1 MVSSE
6 KAWSKLTSSRKSR
19 TEPTVDKKHTFWFNK
34 REKIH
39 NILLTN
45 KKKQAIRTKQCSRV
59 VELKFK
65 AFTKIISPVRHLMT
79 WKCGI
84 VRLVKK
90 KQHFG
95 TVENWWLHTFIR
107 QDRWKK
113 WSLQENKLEYRRMSV
128 IHRFG
133 WFFKEETH

>member
-1 MVSSE
+1 MNEYMVSSE

-84 VRLVKK
+84 VRPVEKNNVLELSKIGDCIRLLGKIVEKSGHCKK
-90 KQHFG
+90 I
-95 TVENWWLHTFIR
+95 N
-107 QDRWKK
+107 
-113 WSLQENKLEYRRMSV
+113 
-128 IHRFG
+128 
-133 WFFKEETH
+133 